1 VGQKLTSESNKCNQ
15 TVTDLSVIYTARQEE
30 MLMGYAYAMSN
41 ECKEKQRQ
49 AKNAGAKEV
58 QRRANWRK

>member
-1 VGQKLTSESNKCNQ
+1 MTG
-15 TVTDLSVIYTARQEE
+15 LSVIYTARQEE